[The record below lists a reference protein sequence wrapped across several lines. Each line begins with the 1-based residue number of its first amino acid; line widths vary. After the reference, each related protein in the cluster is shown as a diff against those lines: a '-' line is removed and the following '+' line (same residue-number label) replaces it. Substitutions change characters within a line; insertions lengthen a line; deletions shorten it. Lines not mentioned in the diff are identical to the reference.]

1 MVLEIDVRSHV
12 PIYLQIVEQVQ
23 RLVASGHFKPEDQLP
38 TVRQLAAELRVN
50 FNTVARAYRLL
61 DEAGVIS
68 TQRGRGTYVLEP
80 LPPDRAQKLRQATLK
95 GLARTYLAIAAT
107 EGYTPDEVRDATR
120 TLLEQWQAEGK
131 PPPIEE

>member
-1 MVLEIDVRSHV
+1 MFRSTC
-12 PIYLQIVEQVQ
+12 
-23 RLVASGHFKPEDQLP
+23 RLLS
-38 TVRQLAAELRVN
+38 
-50 FNTVARAYRLL
+50 AYRLL

-80 LPPDRAQKLRQATLK
+80 LPPDRAHKLRKATLE

-107 EGYTPDEVRDATR
+107 EGFTPDEVRDATR
-120 TLLEQWQAEGK
+120 ALLEQWRSKGK